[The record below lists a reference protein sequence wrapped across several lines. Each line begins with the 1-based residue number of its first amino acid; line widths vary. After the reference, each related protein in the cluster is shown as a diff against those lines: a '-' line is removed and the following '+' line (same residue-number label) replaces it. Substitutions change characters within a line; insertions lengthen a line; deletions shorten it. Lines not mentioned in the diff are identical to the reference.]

1 MPASWRLAFRGPLPQ
16 ATLAVSPFD
25 SGSIKITP
33 LFETAGP
40 PRERWSLNI
49 DPFFDTPAI
58 TW

>member
-1 MPASWRLAFRGPLPQ
+1 MAPGLSGPAAAGDF
-16 ATLAVSPFD
+16 AVSPFD

-40 PRERWSLNI
+40 PRERWSLKI
-49 DPFFDTPAI
+49 DQFFDTPAI